1 MEIVVAAF
9 SAGFIFPAVEANS
22 LFESCIAFLEKFSLG
37 DANAL
42 KRSLNRRKRALA
54 NAENAYVRRFDQRN
68 SRPSG
73 GGRRERFAE
82 VCRCK
87 PTGCAAA
94 NNHDI
99 PNHSAYS
106 VWRARG
112 ALGAVNGTQAMW

>member
-9 SAGFIFPAVEANS
+9 SAGFICPAVEANS
-22 LFESCIAFLEKFSLG
+22 LFESCIAFLEKIPLR

-54 NAENAYVRRFDQRN
+54 NAQNAYVRRFDQRN

-73 GGRRERFAE
+73 GGRCERFAE
-82 VCRCK
+82 VCCSE

-94 NNHDI
+94 NNHDGS
-99 PNHSAYS
+99 NHFTCSM
-106 VWRARG
+106 WH
-112 ALGAVNGTQAMW
+112 AMC